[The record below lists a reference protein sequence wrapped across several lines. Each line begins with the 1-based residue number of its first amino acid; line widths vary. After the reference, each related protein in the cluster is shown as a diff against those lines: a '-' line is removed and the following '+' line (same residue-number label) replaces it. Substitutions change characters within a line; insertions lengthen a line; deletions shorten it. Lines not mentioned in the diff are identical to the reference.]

1 MEKKRLRKGQMLNA
15 ETQQNK
21 KTPFPKKGRLDS
33 VKELLRDRNFRD
45 LILEIIRIMVG
56 SRR

>member
-1 MEKKRLRKGQMLNA
+1 MRKR
-15 ETQQNK
+15 NK
-21 KTPFPKKGRLDS
+21 RRRHSSPKEGRLDS

-45 LILEIIRIMVG
+45 LILEIICIIVG